1 MDTTMAGADEEDVEG
16 NRLRN
21 KAKNRNYKKSRIKNS
36 SLERGERFCVSS
48 EKVHDHTEHTHWA
61 VNERKIFSLDI
72 FRPHKKK
79 SWNYSSRAC
88 MAVFSVFI
96 VEMVDWS
103 WQFMDSTC
111 TTNQRAWIRF
121 NYSFYFRTQQR
132 MLMLLFSLWTCH
144 VLDTHSYVTIAMK
157 AFVTGKIQSL
167 ARQQIYITLFF
178 WQNFTQYHR
187 ILSTS
192 ENHFH
197 TSPREIC
204 FIQFNFRWRLY
215 ATLFLWFRDVRESV
229 LISARGVKALE
240 NLFSFAFPSFAPFS
254 TSRRY
259 IIHTRNGTRERCREK
274 NCFCVWINISKD
286 LTHPTF
292 LFPALTLRRR
302 APNIKRCELVSEM
315 FKKKLQF
322 TSIRSWVRNFPP
334 RLDSK
339 GLTLHS
345 LFPSSDWSSLIIFA
359 LFLHSISERFGER
372 KKNC

>member
-1 MDTTMAGADEEDVEG
+1 MDLSRPGHSLVCNNCDEG
-16 NRLRN
+16 
-21 KAKNRNYKKSRIKNS
+21 
-36 SLERGERFCVSS
+36 FC
-48 EKVHDHTEHTHWA
+48 HWE
-61 VNERKIFSLDI
+61 NPNTRKTAALHNF
-72 FRPHKKK
+72 
-79 SWNYSSRAC
+79 
-88 MAVFSVFI
+88 
-96 VEMVDWS
+96 
-103 WQFMDSTC
+103 
-111 TTNQRAWIRF
+111 
-121 NYSFYFRTQQR
+121 
-132 MLMLLFSLWTCH
+132 
-144 VLDTHSYVTIAMK
+144 
-157 AFVTGKIQSL
+157 
-167 ARQQIYITLFF
+167 FF

-204 FIQFNFRWRLY
+204 FIQFNLGWRLY

-229 LISARGVKALE
+229 LISTRGEKLLRTFFHPLFLRLHLSRLLVVTLFTLE
-240 NLFSFAFPSFAPFS
+240 MAHESAA
-254 TSRRY
+254 
-259 IIHTRNGTRERCREK
+259 EKK